1 MLKTITAIVLVIA
14 GAFVAGAVDTQM
26 QDTPTAAC
34 ASVTSAPWTTVV
46 DGTTYVCVVGGG
58 AVRVA

>member
-1 MLKTITAIVLVIA
+1 MLKTITAIALVIA

-34 ASVTSAPWTTVV
+34 ASVSAPWTVVV
-46 DGTTYVCVVGGG
+46 DGTTYVCTTTG